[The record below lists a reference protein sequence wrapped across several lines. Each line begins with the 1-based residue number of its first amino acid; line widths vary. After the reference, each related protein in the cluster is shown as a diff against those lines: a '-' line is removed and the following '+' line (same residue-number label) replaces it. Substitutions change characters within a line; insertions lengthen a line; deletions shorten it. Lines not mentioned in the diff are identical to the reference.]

1 MSPRLV
7 SGAQILIVVLGVFT
21 AVYGLSRAGLGA
33 GGTALSP
40 SLGMFVHVSA
50 LAAISVGLSFLALAR
65 EPARIEALGLSFA
78 PLRGRVVLMGLY
90 GLAGG
95 VATYVINAIVSV
107 GFIMVTGGIEKH
119 IGMAKE
125 QHEALSSFAAIPL
138 WVMIPVVI
146 IAGCYE
152 DIVFRGFLLGR
163 LRILFRTSKAW
174 IGDLVAIAVSS
185 AIFGL
190 GHIYQ
195 GWFGVMKTTA
205 AGVCLAILV
214 LLTKSVWPAMIAHAG
229 IDASTI
235 VMLHFLTPLVDKA
248 LEGK

>member
-7 SGAQILIVVLGVFT
+7 SAAQILIVIAGVFT
-21 AVYGLSRAGLGA
+21 AVYGLSRFGLGA
-33 GGTALSP
+33 GGQALSP

-50 LAAISVGLSFLALAR
+50 LALISVGLSWLVLVR
-65 EPARIEALGLSFA
+65 EPSQLGPLGLSLE
-78 PLRGRVVLMGLY
+78 PLRGRVPLMVLY

-95 VATYVINAIVSV
+95 VATYGINAVVSI

-125 QHEALSSFAAIPL
+125 QHEALSTFAAIPL
-138 WVMIPVVI
+138 WVMIPVVV
-146 IAGCYE
+146 IAGTYE

-163 LRILFRTSKAW
+163 LRILLATRKGW
-174 IGDLVAIAVSS
+174 IGDVLSVAISS
-185 AIFGL
+185 IIFGL
-190 GHIYQ
+190 GHVYQ

-235 VMLHFLTPLVDKA
+235 VMLHFLSPIVDKA